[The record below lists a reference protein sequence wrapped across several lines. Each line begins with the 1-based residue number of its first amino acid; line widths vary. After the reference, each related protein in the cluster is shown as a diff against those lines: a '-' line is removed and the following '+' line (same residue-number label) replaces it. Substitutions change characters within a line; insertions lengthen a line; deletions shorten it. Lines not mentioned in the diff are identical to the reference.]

1 MTPEK
6 IYAIT
11 VIGSICALLNLI
23 GCIALVLVVAFLFG
37 GLCIDETRTLCFIL
51 AKRCALVAGVS
62 LIFACFVPFKKDLA
76 AMYVLPYIE
85 KNADAVCQL
94 PDELAIAARAWL
106 KNEATR

>member
-6 IYAIT
+6 IYTIT
-11 VIGSICALLNLI
+11 VIGSFCSLLNLI
-23 GCIALVLVVAFLFG
+23 GLIAILVACALFFW
-37 GLCIDETRTLCFIL
+37 GLCFEEVRTVFFFM
-51 AKRCALVAGVS
+51 AKRFAIVAGVA
-62 LIFACFVPFKKDLA
+62 LLFACFVPSKKDLA

>member
-6 IYAIT
+6 IYLIT
-11 VIGSICALLNLI
+11 IIGSICDMLNLI
-23 GCIALVLVVAFLFG
+23 ALLATLFAIGVMISGFATNHPQFCAYAAKAIIVALIAFVLACLVP
-37 GLCIDETRTLCFIL
+37 
-51 AKRCALVAGVS
+51 S
-62 LIFACFVPFKKDLA
+62 KKDLA